1 MSQLPK
7 LTFVL
12 GGASSGKS
20 AFAEALVLAT
30 GAARVYV
37 ATSQVYDDEMAAKV
51 RDHLAARGDGWLTIE
66 EPMDMSKAL
75 SQIGPDQVVLLD
87 CASMWLTNHMMA
99 ESDLGTATEA
109 FMAALSACAGRVV
122 VVSNEVGMGIVPD
135 NALARRFRI
144 AQGKLNQRLA
154 EKADLAVFVVAGLPQ
169 VLKGKLP

>member
-1 MSQLPK
+1 MAELPK

-20 AFAEALVLAT
+20 AFAEGLVVAT
-30 GAARVYV
+30 GAPRVYV
-37 ATSQVYDDEMAAKV
+37 ATSQIYDDEMAAKV
-51 RDHLAARGDGWLTIE
+51 RDHVAARGNDWHTIE
-66 EPMDMSKAL
+66 EPLDMAKAL
-75 SQIGPDQVVLLD
+75 SQVGEDQVVLLD

-99 ESDLGTATEA
+99 EHDLAVETEA
-109 FMAALSACAGRVV
+109 LIAALAACKGRVI

-154 EKADLAVFVVAGLPQ
+154 AAADLAVFVIAGLPQ
-169 VLKGKLP
+169 VLKGDLP

>member
-1 MSQLPK
+1 MAELPK

-20 AFAEALVLAT
+20 AFAEGLVVAT
-30 GAARVYV
+30 GAPRVYV
-37 ATSQVYDDEMAAKV
+37 ATSQIYDDEMAAKV
-51 RDHLAARGDGWLTIE
+51 RDHVAARGNDWHTIE
-66 EPMDMSKAL
+66 EPLDMAKAL
-75 SQIGPDQVVLLD
+75 SQVGEDQVVLLD

-99 ESDLGTATEA
+99 EHDLAVETEA
-109 FMAALSACAGRVV
+109 LIAALAACKGRVV

-154 EKADLAVFVVAGLPQ
+154 AAADLAVFVIAGLPQ
-169 VLKGKLP
+169 VLKGNLP

>member
-1 MSQLPK
+1 MAELPK

-20 AFAEALVLAT
+20 AFAEGLVVAT
-30 GAARVYV
+30 GAPRVYV
-37 ATSQVYDDEMAAKV
+37 ATSQIYDDEMAAKV
-51 RDHLAARGDGWLTIE
+51 RDHVAARGNDWHTIE
-66 EPMDMSKAL
+66 EPLDMAKAL
-75 SQIGPDQVVLLD
+75 SQVGEDQVVLLD

-99 ESDLGTATEA
+99 EHDLAVETEA
-109 FMAALSACAGRVV
+109 LIAALAACKGRVV

-154 EKADLAVFVVAGLPQ
+154 EAADLAVFVIAGLPQ
-169 VLKGKLP
+169 VLKGDLP

>member
-1 MSQLPK
+1 MAELPK

-20 AFAEALVLAT
+20 AFAEGLVVAT
-30 GAARVYV
+30 GAPRVYV
-37 ATSQVYDDEMAAKV
+37 ATSQIYDDEMAAKV
-51 RDHLAARGDGWLTIE
+51 RDHVAARGNDWHTIE
-66 EPMDMSKAL
+66 EPLDMAKAL
-75 SQIGPDQVVLLD
+75 SQVGEDQVVLLD

-99 ESDLGTATEA
+99 EHDLAVETEA
-109 FMAALSACAGRVV
+109 LIAALAACKGRVV

-154 EKADLAVFVVAGLPQ
+154 ETADLGVFVIAGLPQ
-169 VLKGKLP
+169 VLKGDLP

>member
-1 MSQLPK
+1 MAELPK

-20 AFAEALVLAT
+20 AFAEGLVVAT
-30 GAARVYV
+30 EASRVYV
-37 ATSQVYDDEMAAKV
+37 ATSQIYDDEMAAKV
-51 RDHLAARGDGWLTIE
+51 RDHVAARGNDWHTIE
-66 EPMDMSKAL
+66 EPLDMAKAL
-75 SQIGPDQVVLLD
+75 SQVGEDQVVLLD

-99 ESDLGTATEA
+99 EHDLVQETEA
-109 FMAALSACAGRVV
+109 LLAALAACKGRVV

-154 EKADLAVFVVAGLPQ
+154 AAADLAVFVIAGLPQ
-169 VLKGKLP
+169 VLKGDLP